1 MRGESIL
8 NIEYSA
14 DEKKKKKKKKKKKR
28 LRRILST
35 LKNKFNLVGRRI
47 LIRNPE

>member
-1 MRGESIL
+1 MRGESTL

-14 DEKKKKKKKKKKKR
+14 DEKKKKKR

-35 LKNKFNLVGRRI
+35 LKIKFNLVGRRI